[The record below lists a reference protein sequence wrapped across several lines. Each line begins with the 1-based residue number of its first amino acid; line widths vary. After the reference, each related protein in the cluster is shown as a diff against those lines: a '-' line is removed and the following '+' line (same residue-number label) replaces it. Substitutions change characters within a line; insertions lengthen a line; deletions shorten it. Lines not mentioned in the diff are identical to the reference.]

1 MTPEE
6 LSQEIES
13 MKSVL
18 LSLRDRVEALEA
30 SAPSPIS
37 NGEFDA
43 MCLSSAVRDF
53 WTDYP
58 NTPQPED
65 YFGTDFRIRD

>member
-1 MTPEE
+1 MTHEE

-13 MKSVL
+13 MRSIL

-30 SAPSPIS
+30 SAPVPIS
-37 NGEFDA
+37 NDEFDA
-43 MCLSSAVRDF
+43 MCLSSTVQDF

-58 NTPQPED
+58 NTPQHED
-65 YFGTDFRIRD
+65 YFGTDFRITD

>member
-1 MTPEE
+1 MTHEE

-13 MKSVL
+13 MRSIL

-30 SAPSPIS
+30 SAPVPIS
-37 NGEFDA
+37 NDEFDA
-43 MCLSSAVRDF
+43 MCLSSTVQDF
-53 WTDYP
+53 WTEYP

-65 YFGTDFRIRD
+65 YFGTDFRITD